1 MRHDF
6 KKLNVWMKSMDL
18 SVLIYNITIQ
28 FPKEEFYALVSQL
41 KRSAVSIPSN
51 IAEGSGRN
59 SDKEFI
65 QFLSIAYGSS
75 CELDTQIELS
85 KRLNFISEETYSII
99 TTEII
104 EIQKMIFKLKSKLL
118 NNLEM

>member
-18 SVLIYNITIQ
+18 SVLIYNITKQ
-28 FPKEEFYALVSQL
+28 FPKEEIYALVSQL
-41 KRSAVSIPSN
+41 KRSAVSISSN

-85 KRLNFISEETYSII
+85 KRLNFISEEAYSNI
-99 TTEII
+99 TSEII